1 LNYLIYLKLFVMCF
15 TKESQSLED
24 ELKLAI
30 SHAIQIPAQQTVV
43 GRGRGKEDSMAT
55 VIRQE
60 MSLFE
65 VGGGR
70 GRILQLVYDYLLT
83 VPPTSVES
91 ERAFSA
97 AGVVCSK
104 LQTRLG
110 DETLDSLCMLRTF
123 FQR

>member
-1 LNYLIYLKLFVMCF
+1 MCC

-65 VGGGR
+65 GGGGR

-104 LQTRLG
+104 LRTRLG